1 DPAQR
6 LGRDQAKAD
15 SDSEQAR
22 IVAVRFDADVLD
34 HDAWLPERDRA
45 GHPLANQLAS
55 THRIRLEQEAPQ
67 AAAELLAY
75 DPLAGLG
82 QQDQADR
89 LAHVVFVRRERQ
101 PARRVDARREAQ
113 PLTEEMPSGFDH
125 DEPQLSY
132 DRRTGTQMRKN
143 GSHQNAMFSAM
154 TSTIS
159 RTKAHRVM
167 IGIEKVQI
175 IATPNASPLSC
186 VSSSFTL
193 AIFWRSAGESWTET
207 PFCMRRSPA
216 MLRSIGKASWIVLA
230 GASGS

>member
-1 DPAQR
+1 MKANSSISVRPGSPSISKLVHSGVVTGMRRLASASICSKSRSSTGGGGSDMCLALQLYGEPDPTQR

-22 IVAVRFDADVLD
+22 IVAVRFDADVFD

-67 AAAELLAY
+67 AAAELLAH

-125 DEPQLSY
+125 DEPQPSY

-159 RTKAHRVM
+159 RTKAHRV
-167 IGIEKVQI
+167 
-175 IATPNASPLSC
+175 
-186 VSSSFTL
+186 
-193 AIFWRSAGESWTET
+193 
-207 PFCMRRSPA
+207 
-216 MLRSIGKASWIVLA
+216 
-230 GASGS
+230 